1 MVEALVLVSAPPL
14 IGLLG
19 LILKLI
25 VDLRDDNRKDHGTV
39 VKKLDF
45 LAEGHDELRADI
57 RDVKADVRDL
67 KSDHRQLDREL
78 GSLQSLI
85 GVPDE

>member
-1 MVEALVLVSAPPL
+1 MAETLVIVSLPPL
-14 IGLLG
+14 IALMGV
-19 LILKLI
+19 ILKVI
-25 VDLRDDNRKDHGTV
+25 VGLRNENRNDHGTV
-39 VKKLDF
+39 VVKLDA

>member
-1 MVEALVLVSAPPL
+1 MEALVLVSIPPL

-25 VDLRDDNRKDHGTV
+25 VDLRNENRKDHGTV
-39 VKKLDF
+39 VEKLDV

-57 RDVKADVRDL
+57 RDVKADVRGL
-67 KSDHRQLDREL
+67 KEDHRQLDRDLE
-78 GSLQSLI
+78 GLQSLI